1 MRYFYTEQG
10 FVVNG
15 KLPQNSIQLKQ
26 ALPCFQIDLCM
37 FFFDLDKL
45 GKISRHHWKE
55 GLKIINIAKFE
66 RDLLKTKRRSI
77 SKSERHLR
85 KTLQMLERVRVQSC
99 PPAPTIQTSV
109 TFCNFAEL
117 YHRSLK
123 TYHFQFWHFYYF

>member
-1 MRYFYTEQG
+1 MANY
-10 FVVNG
+10 
-15 KLPQNSIQLKQ
+15 LK

-37 FFFDLDKL
+37 FFFFIFDLDKL

-85 KTLQMLERVRVQSC
+85 KTLQVLERMRVQS
-99 PPAPTIQTSV
+99 
-109 TFCNFAEL
+109 
-117 YHRSLK
+117 
-123 TYHFQFWHFYYF
+123 